1 MKEQKNPTRTD
12 KSEDVLRNLADI
24 YAGEAEAM
32 PDEDPAGSVLLPLL
46 EDRVARGERHYGVR
60 LMTHNGRDAV
70 RDALEEALDLILYLH
85 QISLERHDPDAV
97 SMRIRA
103 EEIALDLVAMKGGE
117 T

>member
-12 KSEDVLRNLADI
+12 KSVDVLKDLTDS
-24 YAGEAEAM
+24 YARRDAE
-32 PDEDPAGSVLLPLL
+32 ELQKLLPLL
-46 EDRVARGERHYGVR
+46 EDRVARGEKHYGAR

-70 RDALEEALDLILYLH
+70 RDALEEALDLILYIH